1 MESLSLE
8 SIYYIGQTIAAI
20 AVIGSLFYLARQI
33 RFAHES
39 ASDFTRQGRVS
50 AIQNWMLV
58 VAGSDE
64 LTRCWG
70 KATDLGVNILASAQ
84 PLADAL
90 GLTPEEAAKTEWLC
104 MYWWW
109 THWAQ
114 FSSTKTSKDVLEL
127 RIVIERLYSVQPMAA
142 AWQFGQYRNLLD
154 PSFVRFVNQA
164 LSGTGS

>member
-1 MESLSLE
+1 MAPINLE
-8 SIYYIGQTIAAI
+8 SVYYIGQTIAAI

-33 RFAHES
+33 RFAHQS

-50 AIQNWMLV
+50 AIQSWMLA
-58 VAGSDE
+58 VASSDE

-70 KATDLGVNILASAQ
+70 KATELGVNVRASSQ

-90 GLTPEEAAKTEWLC
+90 GLTPDEAAKTEWLC

-114 FSSTKTSKDVLEL
+114 FASTKTSKDVEEL

-142 AWQFGQYRNLLD
+142 AWQFGQYRELLD

-164 LSGTGS
+164 LSGAAS